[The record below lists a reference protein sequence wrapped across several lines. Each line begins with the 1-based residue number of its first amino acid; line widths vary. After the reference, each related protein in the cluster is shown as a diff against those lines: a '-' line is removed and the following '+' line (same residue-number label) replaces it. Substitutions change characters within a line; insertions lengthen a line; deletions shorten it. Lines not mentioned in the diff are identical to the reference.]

1 MTANGK
7 NGLSLIILGIAMFV
21 FGASIFSYQ
30 GNHLNPII
38 NKAGMYSFFLWLPTI
53 IIGIVMLA
61 KKVTGS
67 RPTF

>member
-1 MTANGK
+1 
-7 NGLSLIILGIAMFV
+7 MFV